1 MEGVI
6 TITEKDL
13 VLEYKLAKDEV
24 ERLEDE
30 SKKAKHRFEVAQA
43 KLVEDLRSKGA
54 SKTAKYDGVG
64 TITLMKPSVGAR
76 SVNEDALFD
85 YLKQIGRDDLIK
97 PTVHHKTL
105 SSFVKEMLD
114 GGQEIPDFI
123 EFWFKESTR
132 LTK

>member
-1 MEGVI
+1 M
-6 TITEKDL
+6 TEREL
-13 VLEYKLAKDEV
+13 VLEYKLAKDDV

-30 SKKAKHRFEVAQA
+30 SKKAKNRFEIAQA
-43 KLVEDLRSKGA
+43 KLVEELQSKGA

-76 SVNEDALFD
+76 SENEDVLFD

-123 EFWFKESTR
+123 EYWFKTSTR

>member
-1 MEGVI
+1 M
-6 TITEKDL
+6 TEKEL
-13 VLEYKLAKDEV
+13 VLEYKLAKDAV

-30 SKKAKHRFEVAQA
+30 SKKAKNRFEIAEA
-43 KLVEDLRSKGA
+43 KLVEELQSKGA

-64 TITLMKPSVGAR
+64 TISLMKPSVGAR
-76 SVNEDALFD
+76 SKNEEQLFG

-114 GGQEIPDFI
+114 IGQDIPEFI
-123 EFWFKESTR
+123 EYWFKPVTR